1 MHRTHRELELMFTG
15 RLGHLCFL
23 TIAFW
28 VLNYTVGE
36 VVFKSQL
43 WAAAKG
49 HVWVHGPTSAR
60 VYVDVHGS

>member
-1 MHRTHRELELMFTG
+1 MHRTHCELELMFIG
-15 RLGHLCFL
+15 RLGHLYFL
-23 TIAFW
+23 TVACW

-43 WAAAKG
+43 WAVAEG
-49 HVWVHGPTSAR
+49 HVWVHGPATAR